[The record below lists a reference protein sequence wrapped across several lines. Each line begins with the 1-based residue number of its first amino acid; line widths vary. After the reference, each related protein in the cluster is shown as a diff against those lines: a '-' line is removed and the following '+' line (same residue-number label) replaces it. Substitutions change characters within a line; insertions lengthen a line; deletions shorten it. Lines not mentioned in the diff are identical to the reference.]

1 MNASMGS
8 LLLYRL
14 GADDLAPNGIQ
25 IEDSVSFAFQLEQA
39 GVDIIDVSGGMC
51 GSEPKQLKRV
61 VGYFVPQATR
71 IKKAVKVPVI
81 GVGGIRDAK
90 FADSLVRDGKVDLV
104 AVGRAIWKD
113 AKWAQ
118 KAEETLQAKGIAM
131 KPDNFTC
138 GAFSKVNL

>member
-1 MNASMGS
+1 
-8 LLLYRL
+8 
-14 GADDLAPNGIQ
+14 
-25 IEDSVSFAFQLEQA
+25 
-39 GVDIIDVSGGMC
+39 MC
-51 GSEPKQLKRV
+51 GSEPKQLKQV

-90 FADSLVRDGKVDLV
+90 FADRLVRDGKVDLV

-118 KAEETLQAKGIAM
+118 KAEETLQPELAM
-131 KPDNFTC
+131 TPDNFTC
-138 GAFSKVNL
+138 GAFLKMNL

>member
-1 MNASMGS
+1 
-8 LLLYRL
+8 
-14 GADDLAPNGIQ
+14 
-25 IEDSVSFAFQLEQA
+25 
-39 GVDIIDVSGGMC
+39 MC
-51 GSEPKQLKRV
+51 GSEPKQLRRV
-61 VGYFVPQATR
+61 VGYFVPQATQ

-118 KAEETLQAKGIAM
+118 KAEITLQAKG
-131 KPDNFTC
+131 
-138 GAFSKVNL
+138 